1 MYQPQVPLIAM
12 SPGFRAAQLGEIE
25 LGRLVLLRPAADI
38 GAAPG
43 IGLRADALSAQG
55 DLTVGVLR
63 LRPTRFE
70 RCALD
75 DAMITIDLDY
85 LLEPDLASAVAR
97 APRSGDLVVAAR
109 RPAAAGIY
117 VAPLWGS
124 AGGLLD
130 IASAVIRPFGAAP
143 KTAAQV
149 VLGWRLVERE
159 QRTRTLFERVAA
171 EQRVPAEP
179 YVQELP
185 RRVHGEDCD

>member
-12 SPGFRAAQLGEIE
+12 SPGFRTVQLAEVE

-38 GAAPG
+38 AAAAG

-75 DAMITIDLDY
+75 DAVIAIDLDY
-85 LLEPDLASAVAR
+85 LLEADLASAVAR
-97 APRSGDLVVAAR
+97 VPASGDLVVAAR

-130 IASAVIRPFGAAP
+130 IASAVIRPFAAAP
-143 KTAAQV
+143 KAAAQV
-149 VLGWRLVERE
+149 VLGWRIVERE
-159 QRTRTLFERVAA
+159 QRMRSLFERL
-171 EQRVPAEP
+171 PAEP
-179 YVQELP
+179 YLQELP
-185 RRVHGEDCD
+185 RRVQHGEDCD

>member
-1 MYQPQVPLIAM
+1 MYQPTVPLISM
-12 SPGFRAAQLGEIE
+12 NPGFRTAQLAEIE
-25 LGRLVLLRPAADI
+25 LGRLVLLRAAADI
-38 GAAPG
+38 AAAPG

-75 DAMITIDLDY
+75 DAVIAIDLDY
-85 LLEPDLASAVAR
+85 LLEADLASAVAR
-97 APRSGDLVVAAR
+97 APSSGDLVVAAR

-117 VAPLWGS
+117 LAQQWGS

-143 KTAAQV
+143 KTSAPV

-159 QRTRTLFERVAA
+159 QRTRTLFERM
-171 EQRVPAEP
+171 PAEP

-185 RRVHGEDCD
+185 RRIHGEDCD

>member
-1 MYQPQVPLIAM
+1 MYQPQVPLVSM
-12 SPGFRAAQLGEIE
+12 SPGLRTAQLAEIE

-38 GAAPG
+38 AAAPG
-43 IGLRADALSAQG
+43 IGVRADALSAQG
-55 DLTVGVLR
+55 DLSVGVLR

-75 DAMITIDLDY
+75 DAMLAIDLDY

-97 APRSGDLVVAAR
+97 VPASGDLVVAAR

-117 VAPLWGS
+117 VAQLWGS

-130 IASAVIRPFGAAP
+130 LASAVIRPFGAAP
-143 KTAAQV
+143 KASAQV

-159 QRTRTLFERVAA
+159 QRTRTLFERTA
-171 EQRVPAEP
+171 AEP
-179 YVQELP
+179 YLHELP